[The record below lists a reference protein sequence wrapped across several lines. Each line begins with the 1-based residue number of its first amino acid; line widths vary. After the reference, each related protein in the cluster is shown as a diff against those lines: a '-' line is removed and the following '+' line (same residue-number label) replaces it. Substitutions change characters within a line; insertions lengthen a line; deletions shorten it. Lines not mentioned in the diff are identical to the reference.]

1 MPNSN
6 EQPQTALTSTWLV
19 LCESVLLAACS
30 VQSVPNVKAPAAPHL
45 CVVIEGNAS
54 SKDNDLIAEL
64 ERTIKTSPFYTIPAS
79 TEELT
84 SCDVRLSPERDIELE
99 YHFRNGSWL
108 KVKRNERIEYMELN
122 VRLNQK
128 LTDQPETILAR
139 AERAAFGASGCG
151 IDWLQSETHPSADD
165 RNETETLFY
174 GDICNCQARIR
185 HSGSSHAVELMLK
198 SAC

>member
-1 MPNSN
+1 MSRQDWRSFI
-6 EQPQTALTSTWLV
+6 EQVEKSGPSEFIRISDEVSPAYEITA
-19 LCESVLLAACS
+19 
-30 VQSVPNVKAPAAPHL
+30 
-45 CVVIEGNAS
+45 
-54 SKDNDLIAEL
+54 LIAEL
-64 ERTIKTSPFYTIPAS
+64 ERTINTSPFYTIPAS
-79 TEELT
+79 TEDLT
-84 SCDVRLSPERDIELE
+84 SCDARLSPEGDIELE

-108 KVKRNERIEYMELN
+108 QVKRNERIEYMELN

-151 IDWLQSETHPSADD
+151 IYWLQSETHPSADD
-165 RNETETLFY
+165 RKVTETLFH